1 MPKYFKAIYNS
12 SLTRLLFYTA
22 PCLTLKECIDNRPY
36 EPPGYC
42 LEDQTIPCT
51 DDLECPVFLKGTGT
65 CSDSIS
71 GQPRCTSNEDCPLG
85 STCGDI
91 LEEDTQTECWYKP
104 GMFEEWAEGFAIDD
118 ASNQTQCE
126 NARTSLGLEANEYD
140 DAFACEQFNEFKCDP
155 ESIFDVIDALAEED
169 PPRTTTTVA
178 YNDIK

>member
-1 MPKYFKAIYNS
+1 
-12 SLTRLLFYTA
+12 
-22 PCLTLKECIDNRPY
+22 
-36 EPPGYC
+36 
-42 LEDQTIPCT
+42 
-51 DDLECPVFLKGTGT
+51 
-65 CSDSIS
+65 
-71 GQPRCTSNEDCPLG
+71 
-85 STCGDI
+85 
-91 LEEDTQTECWYKP
+91 
-104 GMFEEWAEGFAIDD
+104 MFEEWAEGFAIDD